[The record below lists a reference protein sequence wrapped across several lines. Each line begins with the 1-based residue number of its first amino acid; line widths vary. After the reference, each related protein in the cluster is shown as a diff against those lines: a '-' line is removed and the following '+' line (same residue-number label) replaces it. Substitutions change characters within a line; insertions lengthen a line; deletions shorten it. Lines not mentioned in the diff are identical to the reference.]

1 MKRELG
7 YFDYRFDLLTD
18 NEASAKAFNDYWLQH
33 AGCLHDLWTP
43 CFREL
48 TFSSALYNETMEAT
62 RNATKP
68 VVLLYGLDDSWTG
81 AAVKDQYINGTNVRK
96 FILPAQNHLVAFSSD
111 NDKEQCDAVR
121 AILDGVLST
130 PQALDPVTA
139 APSPVTRKLLRNGQ
153 LIIMRDGH
161 TYTVTGQQL

>member
-1 MKRELG
+1 MQSDYARPFGITENEWWNGDLVNGKAYEYQVKREL
-7 YFDYRFDLLTD
+7 
-18 NEASAKAFNDYWLQH
+18 AFS
-33 AGCLHDLWTP
+33 P
-43 CFREL
+43 
-48 TFSSALYNETMEAT
+48 ALYNETMEAT

-111 NDKEQCDAVR
+111 TDKEQCDAVR
-121 AILDGVLST
+121 TILEGILST